1 MSGLH
6 RLNSRELVD
15 LQKDGFKYDPGQYAY
30 LDPRERVNPVLELL
44 YKNRAGMI
52 DNNELEKGL
61 EVYRNL
67 DNRKEL
73 EDSTRKQ
80 ELGINI
86 ILAF

>member
-1 MSGLH
+1 MI
-6 RLNSRELVD
+6 LVNMPI
-15 LQKDGFKYDPGQYAY
+15 LTHVKGF
-30 LDPRERVNPVLELL
+30 NPVLELL
-44 YKNRAGMI
+44 YKNRAGII

-80 ELGINI
+80 GFGINI
-86 ILAF
+86 MLAF